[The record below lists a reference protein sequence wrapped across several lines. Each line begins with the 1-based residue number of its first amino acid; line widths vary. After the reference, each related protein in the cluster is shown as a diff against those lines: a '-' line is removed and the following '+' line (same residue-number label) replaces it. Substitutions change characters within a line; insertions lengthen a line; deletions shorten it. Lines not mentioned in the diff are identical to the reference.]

1 MPGLANQ
8 QQVMIIGDDDA
19 HHEGGD
25 DHPYR
30 TVRFPF
36 SSLVHLGA
44 RNTSDA
50 KPRVATGCP

>member
-8 QQVMIIGDDDA
+8 QSEMIIGDDDA

-44 RNTSDA
+44 RNTSGA